1 MGDYAAKA
9 ALRSA
14 EEKRMEMRRGEQ
26 AEMFMIHN
34 VCILQIFIS
43 PSQARFNGQLKREQG
58 TRRLGV
64 QFSLRLS
71 GKSEELTFTG
81 RERHSVAP
89 ASVLTQYQIQT
100 LFPHFKNVNL
110 VGVFNVNKITECYL
124 QCVHFNF

>member
-1 MGDYAAKA
+1 M
-9 ALRSA
+9 
-14 EEKRMEMRRGEQ
+14 
-26 AEMFMIHN
+26 
-34 VCILQIFIS
+34 
-43 PSQARFNGQLKREQG
+43 
-58 TRRLGV
+58 GV

-71 GKSEELTFTG
+71 GKSGELTFTG